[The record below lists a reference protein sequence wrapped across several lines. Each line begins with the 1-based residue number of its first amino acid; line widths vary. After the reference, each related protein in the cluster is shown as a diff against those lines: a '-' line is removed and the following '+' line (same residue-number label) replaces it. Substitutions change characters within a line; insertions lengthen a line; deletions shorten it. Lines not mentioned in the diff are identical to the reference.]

1 VYKRQAL
8 GDLAQAIEAGALT
21 RTEELSGEVRMLEDL
36 IQQMSASIDQRLTV
50 TPMVAPDSA
59 EARRFQQSNIL
70 LRTVLDA
77 LTEMVPRLR
86 YRHPHNPA
94 HVPNHILSALVG
106 TSLTLPV
113 ADGRLVLGTWQRV
126 VLIEFEGPRRREV
139 AVTLVP
145 SEL

>member
-1 VYKRQAL
+1 
-8 GDLAQAIEAGALT
+8 
-21 RTEELSGEVRMLEDL
+21 
-36 IQQMSASIDQRLTV
+36 
-50 TPMVAPDSA
+50 
-59 EARRFQQSNIL
+59 
-70 LRTVLDA
+70 
-77 LTEMVPRLR
+77 MVPRLR

>member
-1 VYKRQAL
+1 MR
-8 GDLAQAIEAGALT
+8 
-21 RTEELSGEVRMLEDL
+21 
-36 IQQMSASIDQRLTV
+36 RLTV
-50 TPMVAPDSA
+50 TTTRPREVLDLTDRVNALVG
-59 EARRFQQSNIL
+59 EAGIRAGLCHL
-70 LRTVLDA
+70 LLLHTTAALTLADLDPGTDLDILDA

>member
-1 VYKRQAL
+1 
-8 GDLAQAIEAGALT
+8 
-21 RTEELSGEVRMLEDL
+21 VR
-36 IQQMSASIDQRLTV
+36 RLTV
-50 TPMVAPDSA
+50 TTTRPREVLDLTDRVNALVG
-59 EARRFQQSNIL
+59 EAGIRAGLCHL
-70 LRTVLDA
+70 LLLHTTAALTLADLDPGTDLDILDA